1 MTIEE
6 LVDKR
11 KELGIKQKDIAEALG
26 LSQTYVCEIEKK
38 VFIPQK
44 SVLLAYEFLLQTI
57 EKQQKIKKV

>member
-44 SVLLAYEFLLQTI
+44 SLLLAYEFLLQTI
-57 EKQQKIKKV
+57 EKQQKTKKV